1 MLTAMIA
8 SVHLSDVGVRS
19 ALAVLRRAPRSGSTR
34 GLRHANVALTA
45 PLSGSILPS
54 PAFSRVGLIA
64 FWDDDDALDGF
75 LSDHPMA
82 ATLAGGW
89 HVRLDPRRASGSWPG
104 LPSDVPTKHD
114 VELDGPAAVLTLG
127 RLRLTQAARFL
138 RASAKAEG
146 AVVGAPGL
154 IWATGLARP
163 PLVSTFSLWQT
174 TDALSAYAYGEREA
188 AHAAAIAAQHRKP
201 FHHESAF
208 IRFRPY
214 GSEGSLDGRNPL
226 VETWMFASDR

>member
-1 MLTAMIA
+1 MIA
-8 SVHLSDVGVRS
+8 SVHLADVGLRS
-19 ALAVLRRAPRSGSTR
+19 ALGVLRRAPRSASTP

-45 PLSGSILPS
+45 PLSGSVLPS
-54 PAFSRVGLIA
+54 PAFGRVGLVA
-64 FWDDDDALDGF
+64 FWDDDDALDRF

-89 HVRLDPRRASGSWPG
+89 HVRLDPLRASGSWPG

-127 RLRLTQAARFL
+127 RLRLTQTVRFF

-146 AVVGAPGL
+146 AVVEAEGL

-163 PLVSTFSLWQT
+163 PFVSTFSLWQT
-174 TDALSAYAYGEREA
+174 TEALSTYAYGHREP
-188 AHAAAIAAQHRKP
+188 AHTGAIAAHRLEP

-214 GSEGSLDGRNPL
+214 DSKGTLGGRNPL
-226 VETWMFASDR
+226 AERWMSSSELAG